1 MSSSLASASSSYTP
15 HTRALPSTLPAQ
27 DDPHKYANMPPMEI
41 VTVNPRLSIDTT
53 STDPEI
59 YLVTDGFRPEDPPE
73 YSSRPSS
80 LYRGEPGP

>member
-1 MSSSLASASSSYTP
+1 
-15 HTRALPSTLPAQ
+15 
-27 DDPHKYANMPPMEI
+27 MPPMEI
-41 VTVNPRLSIDTT
+41 VTVNPRLSMETT

-80 LYRGEPGP
+80 LYNGESGP